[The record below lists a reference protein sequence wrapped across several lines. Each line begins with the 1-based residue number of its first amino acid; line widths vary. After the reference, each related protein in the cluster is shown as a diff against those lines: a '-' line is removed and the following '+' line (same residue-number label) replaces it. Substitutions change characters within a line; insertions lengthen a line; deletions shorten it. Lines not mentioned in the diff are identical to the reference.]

1 MNRARPRPAGAP
13 ALLALAVLAAGV
25 SVAVPAI
32 AGTLTGVVVD
42 RKGQPVEFANVT
54 APAFKRGAVTGADGR
69 FTLEL
74 PDGPAALV
82 VSQVGYS
89 AARLAVT
96 VGAANAP
103 LAVTLDEE
111 PVPVA
116 EVTVSASSFGKT
128 GKSEG
133 AVVRRMDVY
142 MTPGGA
148 ADVFQSLRALPGIN
162 APTEGAALYVRGG
175 DPHETVIRVDGAEIG
190 HPYHYEGASGG
201 LFGILDPYMLKSAFF
216 SSGGFTAKYGG
227 AMSGVLDIET
237 QDPMNLRTVS
247 LGGNLAGAG
256 GSATWALVPDRLS
269 GMVSVNQSLLPLLF
283 GLYGSESEYESVPT
297 SFNAVG
303 KLLWRYSPSG
313 RLALFDIV
321 STEEIGVYSSSL
333 NARGLYT
340 SDVAN
345 HFGALT
351 LQDAIAGRVAVRANA
366 TFQRYANDWTYSD
379 FGGRRAERASQAQAD
394 FTWPAS
400 NRHELSFGAMWRDR
414 GAELSGRQ
422 AADSTDLGAGAPTRA
437 YGYGTKLREPGA
449 YLEDKLRLWGPLY
462 ATLGARVDRD
472 AGAEDWVV
480 DPRGAL
486 AWRVDEHQTVRVAAG
501 RYHQLPDPER
511 LDPLYGNPDLGAS
524 FADHAIAGY
533 EWKSDFGNV
542 RLEAYRK
549 RYEGLPVT
557 DSLTWY
563 RAAGTGFARGVD
575 FFAQGNWQSLN
586 GWVSYGLLDARRRIE
601 DDPYE
606 VRSASSVR
614 HTLTLV
620 GQWQQSMRWMYGVRW
635 SYASGRP
642 YTPVVGATWD
652 PGRALWHPVYGEH
665 GSGVM
670 PAYHR
675 LDFRLTR
682 LFSIPRAG
690 GLPASGVCV
699 LYAECMNV
707 LGTANVLEWTYDA
720 AYTRRIATESYFSR
734 RLIVA
739 GASLTW

>member
-1 MNRARPRPAGAP
+1 MKPAR
-13 ALLALAVLAAGV
+13 ALLAASFALLAA
-25 SVAVPAI
+25 APPAF
-32 AGTLTGVVVD
+32 AGTVTGVVTD
-42 RKGQPVEFANVT
+42 RKGQPIEFANVT
-54 APAFKRGAVTGADGR
+54 VPATKRGAVTDGEGR

-82 VSQVGYS
+82 VAQIGYS
-89 AARLAVT
+89 HARLTVT

-103 LAVTLDEE
+103 LRVQLDEE

-116 EVTVSASSFGKT
+116 EVNVSASSFGKT

-148 ADVFQSLRALPGIN
+148 ADIFQSLRALPGIN

-175 DPHETVIRVDGAEIG
+175 DPGETVIRVDGAEIG

-247 LGGNLAGAG
+247 VGGNLAGAG

-269 GMVSVNQSLLPLLF
+269 GLVSVNKSLLPLLF
-283 GLYGSESEYESVPT
+283 DLYGSNSEYEAIPA
-297 SFNAVG
+297 SFNGAA

-313 RLALFDIV
+313 KLSLFDIV
-321 STEEIGVYSSSL
+321 SSERIGVYSNAL

-340 SDVAN
+340 SEAAT
-345 HFGALT
+345 HFAALG
-351 LQDAIAGRVAVRANA
+351 LQDAIAGRVAVRANVTA
-366 TFQRYANDWTYSD
+366 QRYADDWTWSA
-379 FGGRRAERASQAQAD
+379 FGGRRAERTTQAQAD
-394 FTWPAS
+394 FTWPVS
-400 NRHELSFGAMWRDR
+400 SRHELAFGALWRDR
-414 GAELSGRQ
+414 GVELSGRE
-422 AADSTDLGAGAPTRA
+422 AADSTDLGGGAPARA
-437 YGYGTKLREPGA
+437 YGHGTKLREPGA
-449 YLEDKLRLWGPLY
+449 YVEDKLRLWGPLY
-462 ATLGARVDRD
+462 ATLGARVDR
-472 AGAEDWVV
+472 AGNTDEWVV

-486 AWRVDEHQTVRVAAG
+486 AWRVDGHQTVRVAGG

-511 LDPLYGNPDLGAS
+511 LDPLYGNPDLAPS

-542 RLEAYRK
+542 RVEAYRK

-563 RAAGTGFARGVD
+563 RAEGTGFARGVD
-575 FFAQGNWQSLN
+575 LFAQGNWQSLN
-586 GWVSYGLLDARRRIE
+586 GWASYGLLDARRRVG

-606 VRSASSVR
+606 VRSSSSVR

-620 GQWQQSMRWMYGVRW
+620 GQYQHSMRWMYGLRW

-642 YTPVVGATWD
+642 YTPVTGATWD
-652 PGRALWHPVYGEH
+652 PGRAFWHPVYGEH

-675 LDFRLTR
+675 LDLRMTR

-690 GLPASGVCV
+690 ALPASNVCV

-707 LGTANVLEWTYDA
+707 LGTANVLDWSYNSD
-720 AYTRRIATESYFSR
+720 YTRRIANRSYFSR
-734 RLIVA
+734 RLVVA
-739 GASLTW
+739 GFSLSW